1 MSERIR
7 LAVLMGGR
15 SSEHEVSLVSG
26 SSVAKALDPDRFE
39 VMPVLISR
47 DGEWSLDGT
56 PVALVPGSG
65 ATGVLASL
73 DGGPSRLVDVVFPA
87 LHGPFGEDGTVQGLC
102 EIAGVAYVGGGVGA
116 SAIAM
121 DKALFKSVAHTHDIP
136 VVESTVVTAAEWR
149 DAPDDARRRI
159 EDQLVYP
166 LFVKPARLGSSVGI
180 SKVDGAEELEG
191 AIELALRHDPKVLVE
206 RGMRGRE
213 VEVGVLGND
222 DLLISPVG
230 EISYDS
236 EWYDYDT
243 KYLPDRMRLTVP
255 ADLPD
260 ATAERLQDVARRAF
274 TAIGCAGMAR
284 VDFFVEDGGEVFLL
298 EVNTIP
304 GFTPTSVYAKLF
316 EAAGIA
322 YRDLV
327 ERLVHLGIA
336 AAAERSRYI
345 G

>member
-1 MSERIR
+1 VSERRRI
-7 LAVLMGGR
+7 AVLMGGR

-26 SSVAKALDPDRFE
+26 ASVAKALDPDRYE
-39 VMPVLISR
+39 VMPVLIGKG
-47 DGEWSLDGT
+47 GEWSLDGT

-73 DGGPSRLVDVVFPA
+73 DGSPSRLVDVVFPA

-121 DKALFKSVAHTHDIP
+121 DKALFKSVARTHDIP
-136 VVESTVVTAAEWR
+136 VIDSTVITAADWR
-149 DAPDDARRRI
+149 DDQAAARTRA
-159 EDQLVYP
+159 EALGYP
-166 LFVKPARLGSSVGI
+166 LFAKPARLGSSVGI
-180 SKVDGAEELEG
+180 SKIAGDEEFDE

-206 RGMRGRE
+206 RGMVGRE

-222 DLLISPVG
+222 ELLLSPVG
-230 EISYDS
+230 EIGYDS
-236 EWYDYDT
+236 DWYDYDT
-243 KYLPDRMRLTVP
+243 KYLPDRMTLTVP
-255 ADLPD
+255 AALPD
-260 ATAERLQDVARRAF
+260 ETAARLQDIARRAF

-284 VDFFVEDGGEVFLL
+284 VDFFVEEGGDVRVL

-316 EAAGIA
+316 EAAGVS

-327 ERLVHLGIA
+327 ERLVDLGIA
-336 AAAERSRYI
+336 AAAERARYL

>member
-1 MSERIR
+1 MSGRMR
-7 LAVLMGGR
+7 VAVLMGGR

-26 SSVAKALDPDRFE
+26 ASVAKALDPERYE
-39 VMPVLISR
+39 VMPVMIGR
-47 DGEWSLDGT
+47 DGEWSLDGA

-65 ATGVLASL
+65 ATGVLAGL
-73 DGGPSRLVDVVFPA
+73 DGRPSRLVDVVFPA

-102 EIAGVAYVGGGVGA
+102 EMAGVAYVGAGVGA

-121 DKALFKSVAHTHDIP
+121 DKALFKSVARTHDIP
-136 VVESTVVTAAEWR
+136 VVESTVVTAARWR
-149 DAPDDARRRI
+149 DDAVAVRSQVA
-159 EDQLVYP
+159 DTLGYP
-166 LFVKPARLGSSVGI
+166 VFTKPARLGSSVGI
-180 SKVDGAEELEG
+180 SRVTEPEEFD
-191 AIELALRHDPKVLVE
+191 AAVELALRHDPKVLVE
-206 RGMRGRE
+206 RGMVGRE

-222 DLLISPVG
+222 ELLISPVG
-230 EISYDS
+230 EIGYES

-255 ADLPD
+255 ADLP
-260 ATAERLQDVARRAF
+260 AETAARLQDIARRAF
-274 TAIGCAGMAR
+274 TAIGCAGMSR
-284 VDFFVEDGGEVFLL
+284 VDFFVEAGGDVRVL

-322 YRDLV
+322 YTDLV
-327 ERLVHLGIA
+327 ERLVDLGAA
-336 AAAERSRYI
+336 AAAERARYI

>member
-1 MSERIR
+1 
-7 LAVLMGGR
+7 MGGR

-26 SSVAKALDPDRFE
+26 ASVAKALDPERYE

-47 DGEWSLDGT
+47 DGEWSLSGA
-56 PVALVPGSG
+56 PVALIPGSG
-65 ATGVLASL
+65 ATGVLAAL

-102 EIAGVAYVGGGVGA
+102 EIAGVAYVGAGVGA

-121 DKALFKSVAHTHDIP
+121 DKALFKSVARTHDIP
-136 VVESTVVTAAEWR
+136 VVESTVVTAAGWR
-149 DAPDDARRRI
+149 DEREAARLEVADA
-159 EDQLVYP
+159 LGYP
-166 LFVKPARLGSSVGI
+166 VFTKPARLGSSVGI
-180 SKVDGAEELEG
+180 SRVGEPEELD
-191 AIELALRHDPKVLVE
+191 AALELALRHDSKVLVE
-206 RGMRGRE
+206 RGMVGRE

-222 DLLISPVG
+222 DLVISPVG
-230 EISYDS
+230 EIGYDS

-260 ATAERLQDVARRAF
+260 ETTRRLQDIARRAF

-284 VDFFVEDGGEVFLL
+284 VDFFVEADGDVRVL

-316 EAAGIA
+316 EATGIA
-322 YRDLV
+322 YTDLV
-327 ERLVHLGIA
+327 ERLVDLGAA
-336 AAAERSRYI
+336 AAAERARYL

>member
-1 MSERIR
+1 
-7 LAVLMGGR
+7 MGGR

-26 SSVAKALDPDRFE
+26 ASVAKALDPARYE
-39 VMPVLISR
+39 VMPVLIAR

-73 DGGPSRLVDVVFPA
+73 DGSPSRLVDVVFPA

-102 EIAGVAYVGGGVGA
+102 EIAGVAYVGAGVGA

-121 DKALFKSVAHTHDIP
+121 DKALFKSVARTHDIP
-136 VVESTVVTAAEWR
+136 VVESTVVTAADWR
-149 DAPDDARRRI
+149 DARDAARSRAMAL
-159 EDQLVYP
+159 DYP
-166 LFVKPARLGSSVGI
+166 LFTKPARLGSSVGI
-180 SKVDGAEELEG
+180 SKVDGPEELDD
-191 AIELALRHDPKVLVE
+191 AIALALRHDPKVLVE
-206 RGMRGRE
+206 RGMVGRE

-222 DLLISPVG
+222 ELVISPVG
-230 EISYDS
+230 EIGYDS
-236 EWYDYDT
+236 DWYDYDT

-260 ATAERLQDVARRAF
+260 ETAERLQDIARRAF
-274 TAIGCAGMAR
+274 TSIGCAGMAR
-284 VDFFVEDGGEVFLL
+284 VDFFVEADGDVRVL

-316 EAAGIA
+316 EAAGIG

-327 ERLVHLGIA
+327 ERLIALGIDA
-336 AAAERSRYI
+336 AKERARYL

>member
-1 MSERIR
+1 MSERLR
-7 LAVLMGGR
+7 VAVLMGGR

-26 SSVAKALDPDRFE
+26 ASVAKALDPQRYE
-39 VMPVLISR
+39 VMPVLVGR
-47 DGEWSLDGT
+47 DGEWSLDGK
-56 PVALVPGSG
+56 PVALAPGSG

-102 EIAGVAYVGGGVGA
+102 EIAGVAYVGAGVGA

-121 DKALFKSVAHTHDIP
+121 DKALFKSIARTHDIP
-136 VVESTVVTAAEWR
+136 VIESTVVTAAEWR
-149 DAPDDARRRI
+149 DAPDRMRSQI
-159 EDQLVYP
+159 TEQLCYP
-166 LFVKPARLGSSVGI
+166 LFTKPARLGSSVGI
-180 SKVDGAEELEG
+180 SKVDGPEELDA

-206 RGMRGRE
+206 RGMVGRE

-222 DLLISPVG
+222 DLVLSPVG
-230 EISYDS
+230 EIGYDS
-236 EWYDYDT
+236 DWYDYDT

-255 ADLPD
+255 ADVP
-260 ATAERLQDVARRAF
+260 AETAVRLQDIARRSF

-284 VDFFVEDGGEVFLL
+284 VDFFVEAGGDVRVL

-316 EAAGIA
+316 QAAGIA

-327 ERLVHLGIA
+327 ERLIALGIA
-336 AAAERSRYI
+336 AAAERARYL

>member
-1 MSERIR
+1 
-7 LAVLMGGR
+7 MGGR

-26 SSVAKALDPDRFE
+26 ASVAKALDPERYE

-47 DGEWSLDGT
+47 DGEWSLSGA
-56 PVALVPGSG
+56 PVALIPGSG
-65 ATGVLASL
+65 ATGVLAAL

-102 EIAGVAYVGGGVGA
+102 EIAGVAYVGAGVGA

-121 DKALFKSVAHTHDIP
+121 DKALFKSVARTHDIP
-136 VVESTVVTAAEWR
+136 VVESTVVTAAGWR
-149 DAPDDARRRI
+149 DAREAARLEVADA
-159 EDQLVYP
+159 LGYP
-166 LFVKPARLGSSVGI
+166 VFTKPARLGSSVGI
-180 SKVDGAEELEG
+180 SRVGEPEELD
-191 AIELALRHDPKVLVE
+191 AALELALRHDSKVLVE
-206 RGMRGRE
+206 RGMVGRE

-222 DLLISPVG
+222 DLVISPVG
-230 EISYDS
+230 EIGYDS

-260 ATAERLQDVARRAF
+260 ETTRRLQDIARRAF

-284 VDFFVEDGGEVFLL
+284 VDFFVEADGDVRVL

-316 EAAGIA
+316 EATGIA
-322 YRDLV
+322 YTDLV
-327 ERLVHLGIA
+327 ERLVDLGAA
-336 AAAERSRYI
+336 AAAERARYL

>member
-1 MSERIR
+1 M
-7 LAVLMGGR
+7 
-15 SSEHEVSLVSG
+15 SLVSG
-26 SSVAKALDPDRFE
+26 ASVAKALDPERYE
-39 VMPVLISR
+39 VMPVLITR

-56 PVALVPGSG
+56 PVALIPGSG
-65 ATGVLASL
+65 VTGVLASL
-73 DGGPSRLVDVVFPA
+73 DGSPSHLVDVVFPA

-102 EIAGVAYVGGGVGA
+102 EIAGVAYVGAGVGA

-136 VVESTVVTAAEWR
+136 VVESTVVTAAQWR
-149 DAPDDARRRI
+149 DARDAARSRAM
-159 EDQLVYP
+159 ELDYP
-166 LFVKPARLGSSVGI
+166 LFTKPARLGSSVGI
-180 SKVDGAEELEG
+180 SRVGGPEELDA
-191 AIELALRHDPKVLVE
+191 AIELALRHDPKVLIE
-206 RGMRGRE
+206 RGMMGRE

-222 DLLISPVG
+222 DLVLSPVG
-230 EISYDS
+230 EIGYDS
-236 EWYDYDT
+236 DWYDYDT

-260 ATAERLQDVARRAF
+260 ATAERLQDIARRAF
-274 TAIGCAGMAR
+274 TSIGCAGMAR
-284 VDFFVEDGGEVFLL
+284 VDFFVEAGGDVRVL

-316 EAAGIA
+316 EAAGIP

-327 ERLVHLGIA
+327 ERLIALGIE
-336 AAAERSRYI
+336 AAAERSRYL

>member
-1 MSERIR
+1 MSERR
-7 LAVLMGGR
+7 RVAVLMGGR

-26 SSVAKALDPDRFE
+26 ASVAKALDPERYE
-39 VMPVLISR
+39 VMPVLITR

-73 DGGPSRLVDVVFPA
+73 DGSPSRLVDVVFPA

-102 EIAGVAYVGGGVGA
+102 EIAGVAYVGAGVGA

-121 DKALFKSVAHTHDIP
+121 DKALFKSVAHTYDIP

-149 DAPDDARRRI
+149 DASDLARSRVAELR
-159 EDQLVYP
+159 YP
-166 LFVKPARLGSSVGI
+166 LFTKPARLGSSVGI
-180 SKVDGAEELEG
+180 SRVDGPEELDA
-191 AIELALRHDPKVLVE
+191 AIALALRHDPKVLVE
-206 RGMRGRE
+206 RGMVGRE

-222 DLLISPVG
+222 DPVLSPVG
-230 EISYDS
+230 EIGYDS
-236 EWYDYDT
+236 DWYDYDT

-260 ATAERLQDVARRAF
+260 ETTERLQDIARRAF
-274 TAIGCAGMAR
+274 TAIGCVGMAR
-284 VDFFVEDGGEVFLL
+284 VDFFVEAGGDVRVL

-316 EAAGIA
+316 EAGGIA

-327 ERLVHLGIA
+327 ERLIALGIA
-336 AAAERSRYI
+336 AAAERARYL

>member
-1 MSERIR
+1 
-7 LAVLMGGR
+7 MGGR

-26 SSVAKALDPDRFE
+26 ASVAKALDPDRYE
-39 VMPVLISR
+39 VMPVLITR

-73 DGGPSRLVDVVFPA
+73 DGSPSHLVDVVFPA

-102 EIAGVAYVGGGVGA
+102 EIAGVAYVGAGVGA

-121 DKALFKSVAHTHDIP
+121 DKALFKSVARTHDIP
-136 VVESTVVTAAEWR
+136 VVESTVVTAAQWR
-149 DAPDDARRRI
+149 DARDGARSRATAL
-159 EDQLVYP
+159 DYP
-166 LFVKPARLGSSVGI
+166 LFTKPARLGSSVGI
-180 SKVDGAEELEG
+180 SKVDGPEELDA

-206 RGMRGRE
+206 RGMVGRE

-222 DLLISPVG
+222 DLVLSPVG
-230 EISYDS
+230 EIGYDS
-236 EWYDYDT
+236 DWYDYDT

-255 ADLPD
+255 ADLPET
-260 ATAERLQDVARRAF
+260 TAERLQDIARRAF
-274 TAIGCAGMAR
+274 TSIGCAGMAR
-284 VDFFVEDGGEVFLL
+284 VDFFVEAGGDVRVL

-327 ERLVHLGIA
+327 ERLIGLGID
-336 AAAERSRYI
+336 AAAERSRYL

>member
-1 MSERIR
+1 
-7 LAVLMGGR
+7 MGGR

-26 SSVAKALDPDRFE
+26 ASVAKALDPDRFE

-47 DGEWSLDGT
+47 DGEWSLDGS

-73 DGGPSRLVDVVFPA
+73 DGSPSRLVDVVFPA

-102 EIAGVAYVGGGVGA
+102 EIAGVAYVGAGVGA

-121 DKALFKSVAHTHDIP
+121 DKALFKSVARTHDIP
-136 VVESTVVTAAEWR
+136 VVESTVVTAAQWHADREQVQA
-149 DAPDDARRRI
+149 DV
-159 EDQLVYP
+159 EGQLDYP
-166 LFVKPARLGSSVGI
+166 LFTKPARLGSSVGI
-180 SKVDGAEELEG
+180 SRVTGSEEFD
-191 AIELALRHDPKVLVE
+191 AAVELALRHDPKVLVE
-206 RGMRGRE
+206 RGMVGRE

-222 DLLISPVG
+222 ELLLSPVG
-230 EISYDS
+230 EIAYDS
-236 EWYDYDT
+236 DWYDYDT
-243 KYLPDRMRLTVP
+243 KYLPDRMRLVVP

-260 ATAERLQDVARRAF
+260 ETSQRLQDIARRAF
-274 TAIGCAGMAR
+274 TSIGCSGMAR
-284 VDFFVEDGGEVFLL
+284 VDFFVEASGDVRVL

-322 YRDLV
+322 YADLV
-327 ERLVHLGIA
+327 ERLVDLGIEA
-336 AAAERSRYI
+336 AVERARYL

>member
-1 MSERIR
+1 
-7 LAVLMGGR
+7 MGGR

-26 SSVAKALDPDRFE
+26 ASVAKALDPDRYE
-39 VMPVLISR
+39 VMPVLITR
-47 DGEWSLDGT
+47 DGEWSLDGM

-65 ATGVLASL
+65 PTGVLASL
-73 DGGPSRLVDVVFPA
+73 DGSPSHLVDVVFPA

-102 EIAGVAYVGGGVGA
+102 EIAGVAYVGAGVGA

-121 DKALFKSVAHTHDIP
+121 DKALFKSVARTHDIP
-136 VVESTVVTAAEWR
+136 VVESTVITAGQWR
-149 DAPDDARRRI
+149 DARDAARSRAMGL
-159 EDQLVYP
+159 DYP
-166 LFVKPARLGSSVGI
+166 LFTKPARLGSSVGI
-180 SKVDGAEELEG
+180 SKVDGPEELDA

-206 RGMRGRE
+206 RGMVGRE

-222 DLLISPVG
+222 ELVLSPVG
-230 EISYDS
+230 EIGYDS
-236 EWYDYDT
+236 DWYDYDT

-260 ATAERLQDVARRAF
+260 AIAERLQDIARRAF
-274 TAIGCAGMAR
+274 TSIGCAGMAR
-284 VDFFVEDGGEVFLL
+284 VDFFVEAGGDVRVL

-327 ERLVHLGIA
+327 ERLIALGID
-336 AAAERSRYI
+336 AAAERSRYL

>member
-1 MSERIR
+1 MTERRRI
-7 LAVLMGGR
+7 AILMGGR

-26 SSVAKALDPDRFE
+26 ASVAKALDPDRYE

-56 PVALVPGSG
+56 PVALVPGSS
-65 ATGVLASL
+65 ATGVLAAL
-73 DGGPSRLVDVVFPA
+73 DGSPSRLVDVVFPA

-102 EIAGVAYVGGGVGA
+102 EIAGVAYVGPGVGA

-121 DKALFKSVAHTHDIP
+121 DKALFKSVARTHDIP
-136 VVESTVVTAAEWR
+136 VIDSTVVTAAEWH
-149 DAPDDARRRI
+149 DEPDVARARI
-159 EDQLVYP
+159 VRELSYP
-166 LFVKPARLGSSVGI
+166 LFTKPARLGSSVGI
-180 SKVDGAEELEG
+180 SRVAGREELDA

-206 RGMRGRE
+206 RGMVGRE

-222 DLLISPVG
+222 DLVISPVG
-230 EISYDS
+230 EIGYDS

-243 KYLPDRMRLTVP
+243 KYLPDRMHLTVP
-255 ADLPD
+255 ANLPD
-260 ATAERLQDVARRAF
+260 ATATRLRDIARRAF

-284 VDFFVEDGGEVFLL
+284 VDFFVEAGGDIRVL

-304 GFTPTSVYAKLF
+304 GFTPTSVYSKLF
-316 EAAGIA
+316 EATGIA

-327 ERLVHLGIA
+327 ERLVDLGIA
-336 AAAERSRYI
+336 AHAERARYL